1 MSVTVQGQPRYGGY
15 GRVGKPVRLYDGFLE
30 KRRYVE
36 ARLLEAG
43 LTQAD
48 LRAWAADAPGGS
60 GSVEVGLMEANLAG
74 GDELRDEL
82 LRESGSTSDFGAYL
96 ADKATKRLMVG
107 YEDAPSS
114 WRSYTRIYSMPDFKP
129 ISFVRIGEMAEP
141 LEIKEGSPYVDSPL
155 SEIPGP
161 TVTLG
166 TWGRLFSLSRRA
178 IVNDDLNQLRDR
190 PAGMGRA
197 MARKMAATG
206 VQLLE
211 SNPNAYDG
219 NPTFSSGH
227 KNLTT
232 GLFSEDTIGQMITKL
247 RRQTDDNGLR
257 LSLRPVAAIIP
268 PELELRAALIQ
279 QSTTVPLAGYAP
291 ASGRTTPLAFG
302 QGGANVI
309 QTAIR
314 QWIVEDYLTDPDDF
328 YIMADPN
335 QAPGLAKGF
344 LNGKENPDIFL
355 KDPGMRSV
363 LGTSDPYN
371 MEFDE
376 IIWKSRHDW
385 GDAILDWRGLQKAS
399 N

>member
-1 MSVTVQGQPRYGGY
+1 MSVTY

-30 KRRYVE
+30 KRRIVE
-36 ARLLEAG
+36 ARLRQAG
-43 LTQAD
+43 LTD
-48 LRAWAADAPGGS
+48 SELRAWASDAPGGARV
-60 GSVEVGLMEANLAG
+60 VEEGLMEANIAG
-74 GDELRDEL
+74 GNDLREEL
-82 LRESGSTSDFGAYL
+82 LQESGSTSDFGAYL

-107 YEDAPSS
+107 YQEAPSS
-114 WRSYTRIYSMPDFKP
+114 WRQYTRIYSMPDFKP

-141 LEIKEGSPYVDSPL
+141 LEINEGSPYVDSPL
-155 SEIPGP
+155 PEIPGP
-161 TVTLG
+161 QVTLG

-197 MARKMAATG
+197 MARKLAATG

-211 SNPNAYDG
+211 TNPLAYDG
-219 NPTFSSGH
+219 TVTFSVAH

-232 GLFSEDTIGQMITKL
+232 GLFSEEVIGQMITKL

-257 LSLRPVAAIIP
+257 LSLRPTASIIP
-268 PELELRAALIQ
+268 PELELRAAMIQ

-291 ASGRTTPLAFG
+291 ASTRSVPLSHG
-302 QGGANVI
+302 MGDANVI

-314 QWIVEDYLTDPDDF
+314 NWIVEDYLTDPDDF
-328 YIMADPN
+328 YVMADPN

-363 LGTSDPYN
+363 LGTSDPYS
-371 MEFDE
+371 MQYDE

-385 GDAILDWRGLQKAS
+385 GDAILDWRGLQKAA